1 MKKSNRNTDTQI
13 VAKVIEL
20 LKSTRELTRKQ
31 LRDCVNN
38 KAKDLRVDASYI
50 LEVLE
55 LKFDN
60 MLKG

>member
-55 LKFDN
+55 WKFDN

>member
-1 MKKSNRNTDTQI
+1 MKKSTRNTDIKI

-20 LKSTRELTRKQ
+20 LKSTKELTRKQ
-31 LRDCVNN
+31 LRDCVNK
-38 KAKDLRVDASYI
+38 KAEELKVDASYI